1 MRILYL
7 LGAIGVLGLGV
18 AWMIA
23 NAAVVPGYGDTKEYL
38 ALSRTLQVDPYRTVL
53 YPTVLRLCGV
63 VQGDGPPSPGLV
75 YAVQLAM
82 VVVSTTLFTL
92 ALADSLGFFGARR
105 RDTIAA
111 VLAATAL
118 TVTNPLIAHFAFSLM
133 TDSLASSFCM
143 AFIGSLAL
151 AIGDGVWARSRRGVW
166 AGVAAVCLALL
177 ASIRVEKLYVSAG
190 LVVVAAVWLV
200 RTRPPARAALASPRV
215 LVVAALFVAALSAVA
230 LLNRATQIPN
240 PRRAPLALSDLAF
253 NRVVWPRLARVY
265 PYLSPA
271 AQAQIPFAAAVRFD
285 AHNNNV
291 ARFRNEL
298 LARSPDNQRLFDEI
312 TVTTLRTFPFAVLGR
327 TVFDVTKYA
336 LPNLAF
342 PLECATVL
350 PQSIATNWTLSRMSE
365 AHSRLTR
372 VVLVGAEAFFLIV
385 QLPLA
390 LAAALAW
397 RRSPRRSHPIVWLT
411 GAVILINALLFGMGA
426 GQDANIRY
434 ALPAYTMTHAAVVL
448 LSLAWLYRSAGDL
461 AALHSC
467 VFVSWWRTNTRSDA
481 AR

>member
-1 MRILYL
+1 MRSSPLRSITIRAMRILYL

-82 VVVSTTLFTL
+82 VVLSTTLFTL

-166 AGVAAVCLALL
+166 AGVAAVCL
-177 ASIRVEKLYVSAG
+177 
-190 LVVVAAVWLV
+190 V

-240 PRRAPLALSDLAF
+240 PRRA
-253 NRVVWPRLARVY
+253 
-265 PYLSPA
+265 
-271 AQAQIPFAAAVRFD
+271 
-285 AHNNNV
+285 
-291 ARFRNEL
+291 
-298 LARSPDNQRLFDEI
+298 
-312 TVTTLRTFPFAVLGR
+312 
-327 TVFDVTKYA
+327 
-336 LPNLAF
+336 
-342 PLECATVL
+342 
-350 PQSIATNWTLSRMSE
+350 
-365 AHSRLTR
+365 
-372 VVLVGAEAFFLIV
+372 
-385 QLPLA
+385 
-390 LAAALAW
+390 
-397 RRSPRRSHPIVWLT
+397 
-411 GAVILINALLFGMGA
+411 
-426 GQDANIRY
+426 
-434 ALPAYTMTHAAVVL
+434 
-448 LSLAWLYRSAGDL
+448 
-461 AALHSC
+461 
-467 VFVSWWRTNTRSDA
+467 
-481 AR
+481 